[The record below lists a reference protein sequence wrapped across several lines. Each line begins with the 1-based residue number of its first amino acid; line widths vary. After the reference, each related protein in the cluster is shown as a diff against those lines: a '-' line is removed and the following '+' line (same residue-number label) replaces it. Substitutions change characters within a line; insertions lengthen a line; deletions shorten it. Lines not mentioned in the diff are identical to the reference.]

1 MLAFLSLFNVF
12 WVKFGKNGDFVV
24 KTRCG
29 IFPLGIGI
37 AILLVDWIEF
47 SV

>member
-12 WVKFGKNGDFVV
+12 WVKFGENGDFLV
-24 KTRCG
+24 KAKCG

-37 AILLVDWIEF
+37 VILLVDRIEL